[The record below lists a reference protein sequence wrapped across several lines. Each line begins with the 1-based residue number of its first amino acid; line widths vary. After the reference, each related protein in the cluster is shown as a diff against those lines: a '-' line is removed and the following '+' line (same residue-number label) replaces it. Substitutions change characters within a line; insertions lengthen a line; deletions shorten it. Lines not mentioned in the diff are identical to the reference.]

1 MKLMLDYHSRQAQM
15 EKEADEHV
23 VSVQDQGNLSVLAF
37 VAMLGDEA
45 IQETS
50 NFSRICQKITL
61 TTKSLFTF
69 FTQSFNELC
78 A

>member
-1 MKLMLDYHSRQAQM
+1 M

-37 VAMLGDEA
+37 AAMLGDGVIEEN
-45 IQETS
+45 Q
-50 NFSRICQKITL
+50 NFSGFCQRITL
-61 TTKSLFTF
+61 TTKSHFTF
-69 FTQSFNELC
+69 FTQSFNELH